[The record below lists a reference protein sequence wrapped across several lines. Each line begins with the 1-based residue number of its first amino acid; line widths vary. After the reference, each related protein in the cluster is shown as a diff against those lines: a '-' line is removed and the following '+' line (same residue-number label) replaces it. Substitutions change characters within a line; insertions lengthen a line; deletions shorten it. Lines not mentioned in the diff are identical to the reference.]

1 MKKFKFLI
9 LIFAIFLLIGC
20 TKESKESKEVRA
32 VSDFENASTNNGF
45 SVVDNINNYMGV
57 DYITDAKKV
66 ELGNTS
72 IEMVV
77 YTDSDSAK
85 KVQDEQ
91 IEAFKKVK
99 NTATTENKEKGT
111 NYYKFWMVSNGYYM
125 VSSRIDN
132 TLIFCKTELKNKET
146 VEKILS
152 DLNY

>member
-91 IEAFKKVK
+91 IDVEEFVDEESALNEENDLSEIIKSSVAKATILKDNEINVEDIVEDTKVYVTISFKGK
-99 NTATTENKEKGT
+99 
-111 NYYKFWMVSNGYYM
+111 
-125 VSSRIDN
+125 
-132 TLIFCKTELKNKET
+132 
-146 VEKILS
+146 
-152 DLNY
+152 